1 MKRVSSKRMGTEPI
15 IPLMFKLALP
25 AMIGMSIQALYNVVD
40 SVYVGRI
47 SEEALSA
54 LSLAFPVQM
63 VLISLGA
70 GTGIGTTSLISR
82 RLGAHRNKE
91 ATLAAENAIFLSFV
105 YWIIIAI
112 VGFFF
117 SDKIIALFS
126 DRDILIAPASDYIS
140 IIMTGSIVM
149 FFSMI
154 SNNIIR
160 GEGNTFTPMIA
171 LIIGAV
177 TNIIL
182 DPFLIFGIWIFPE
195 MGVRGAALATVI
207 ARGVS
212 SVFLIYSLKTK
223 TVDMDL
229 CLKNF
234 RVNFRI
240 IKEIYRVGLP
250 AMFMQMMGSFTI
262 ALINII
268 AGQFHIYA
276 IAVVGIFFRLQSFI
290 LMPVFGLGQG
300 YMPIMGYN
308 FGAGNATRMK
318 HTLTMGMI
326 IASVLTT
333 TGFVLFRFFPAQL
346 ISIFNKNPE
355 MIQIGKDVLSR
366 IAIGFPVIGISVV
379 GSLTFQ
385 ALGKGI
391 NSFIISFLRQI
402 GILLPVMILLTR
414 ITAFENI
421 WYAFPVSEY
430 GVVIIMYIWLY
441 FFMKKTYV
449 QIEERN
455 KIAANENA

>member
-1 MKRVSSKRMGTEPI
+1 MGTEPI

-40 SVYVGRI
+40 SMYVGRI

-63 VLISLGA
+63 VLIALGA
-70 GTGIGTTSLISR
+70 GTGIGTTSLIAR

-91 ATLAAENAIFLSFV
+91 ATLAAENSLFLSVV
-105 YWIIIAI
+105 YWVVIAI
-112 VGFFF
+112 IGYFF

-126 DRDILIAPASDYIS
+126 DRDILIAPASDYIQ

-177 TNIIL
+177 TNIVL

-223 TVDMDL
+223 TVDMNL
-229 CLKNF
+229 RLKNF
-234 RVNFRI
+234 RVNFGI

-250 AMFMQMMGSFTI
+250 AMFMQMMGSVTI

-276 IAVVGIFFRLQSFI
+276 IAVMGIFFRLQSFI

-308 FGAGNATRMK
+308 YGAQNPQRMK
-318 HTLTMGMI
+318 HTLALGMI

-333 TGFVLFRFFPAQL
+333 IGFVLFRFFPAQL
-346 ISIFNKNPE
+346 VSLFNKNPE

-385 ALGKGI
+385 SLGKGI

-402 GILLPVMILLTR
+402 GILIPVLILLTK
-414 ITAFENI
+414 ITSFENI
-421 WYAFPVSEY
+421 WYAFPISEY
-430 GVVIIMYIWLY
+430 VVVIIMYIWLY
-441 FFMKKTYV
+441 FFLKKTYL
-449 QIEERN
+449 QIEKSNE
-455 KIAANENA
+455 IAANENV